1 MFSRLFPQS
10 IGSVAAQALNA
21 LAGSIGVVF
30 VLTSNQA
37 VESFFAAV
45 GYALLAQTVVALIV
59 VIGLRLG
66 NNSPLVRALGVIFA
80 GITRGAMLWWL
91 LWRANAEFP
100 LDAGIAQLASSTV
113 FTALWL
119 LAAAHVVQA
128 IRDYR
133 STFAA
138 RFDQAVTEGVRDSS
152 QSTVWDEAQS
162 LALSESALA
171 SERIDSI
178 TATPDQ
184 DLSRAMLKIASEI
197 HAAALDRVRP
207 ASHRMWADS
216 TQRPP
221 NLPARIVTIRAL
233 FYWRAPVVIATTITG
248 LVTAFGAIISRGLGI
263 AIFTGL
269 VVGAVSF
276 ILLSL
281 RNRVQV
287 STNKSEALS
296 GLLLLLIG
304 PTTFLALE
312 GVGRIINL
320 PVDVSGSFVVS
331 MASVVLCFVVIAL
344 AGIRQ
349 HQIKLLREMDRLLE
363 TGFWQTEVRRAIENR
378 NAADAATFLHHRVQS
393 QLLAVA
399 LQIELAAESDNVAA
413 ITASINK
420 ARSILGSPID
430 QPEKSLAGYDSL
442 IQVPSEW
449 EGICSVDL
457 DLPSVME
464 LPESTWHLVDMMTRE
479 LVANAVR
486 SGDANQV
493 EVILT
498 PLSPE
503 TVEFTIHDNG
513 IGGQLVEHRLTGK
526 SLDSIGRAWVNTVTG
541 DMRVTSSPNEGTRI
555 TLRVPVLR

>member
-1 MFSRLFPQS
+1 MFSRFFPQS
-10 IGSVAAQALNA
+10 IGSISAQALNA
-21 LAGSIGVVF
+21 LAGTIGVVF

-37 VESFFAAV
+37 VGSLPAAV
-45 GYALLAQTVVALIV
+45 GYALITQAVVALIV
-59 VIGLRLG
+59 AIGSRIGSHSSLI
-66 NNSPLVRALGVIFA
+66 RALGVILA
-80 GITRGAMLWWL
+80 GTTRGIILWWL
-91 LWRANAEFP
+91 LWQANTGFP
-100 LDAGIAQLASSTV
+100 LDAGITQVASSII

-119 LAAAHVVQA
+119 LAAGHVVQA
-128 IRDYR
+128 TRDYR

-138 RFDQAVTEGVRDSS
+138 RFDQVVSEGVRDSS

-162 LALSESALA
+162 LARSESNLA
-171 SERIDSI
+171 SKRIASI
-178 TATPDQ
+178 TTTPDQ
-184 DLSRAMLKIASEI
+184 DLSRAMLTIASEI
-197 HAAALDRVRP
+197 HTAALDRVRP
-207 ASHRMWADS
+207 TSHRMWADS
-216 TQRPP
+216 NQRPP
-221 NLPARIVTIRAL
+221 TLPTRVVTNRAL
-233 FYWRAPVVIATTITG
+233 FYWRAPVVLATAITG
-248 LVTAFGAIISRGLGI
+248 VVTAFGAIIGRGPII
-263 AIFTGL
+263 ALFTGI
-269 VVGAVSF
+269 VVGVVVF
-276 ILLSL
+276 TLLSL

-287 STNKSEALS
+287 STSKSEALS
-296 GLLLLLIG
+296 GMLLLLVG

-312 GVGRIINL
+312 GVGRIMNM
-320 PVDVSGSFVVS
+320 PVDTSGSLVVS

-493 EVILT
+493 EVTLT